1 MDRLIYA
8 RENGGSSG
16 ELVSNLLGLALLHPV
31 FNIFKEQLG
40 LESVLTDLNGRVALS
55 TLAEAEDSLIGQ
67 SQQSQWLDMIIAST
81 RPGEVA
87 SICGLRATAAPVTG
101 GGKTLGNW
109 LFYEQ
114 EQHYLENPNRLGQVA
129 EMLPQMAESL
139 GDIVNRDISIAQ
151 YVGQIDADS
160 RELLEHLEM
169 QIYIRDTF
177 TTLLCFTDT
186 DEAISYALS
195 SMGRRFNLSRVC
207 IFEDNA
213 DHGSTNNTYEWC
225 APGVMRIKAD
235 CQNLPYLAEG
245 HGDNFDSQGIFVC
258 NDISQLPDQQRWR
271 FEAHQTKSIL
281 QCLLMVGQQ
290 PIGMLS
296 FDECRNPRVWNESEI
311 AALVMLSKIIT
322 TLILR
327 RNMYATLIQAMEEM
341 VEREQRIRKQLD
353 LQDFINKV
361 YEEVFTSDN
370 TQDTIQR
377 ILEMVGKKYRVSRI
391 GLCEVLPNRVDIINT
406 GEWCAPNISS
416 LIHLNRT
423 IVYADYEDFC
433 HRYYDRD
440 GSFYC
445 KDVRQ
450 LEGFFAEVF
459 YKRGVVS
466 VLQTSIRV
474 NNCIEGFIY
483 VEECTDRRWSKD
495 EVAALKL
502 TTRAMAAIVLR
513 NRERDRLLQ
522 SYQMMDT
529 VLSNVNTWVY
539 VVNAQDFTIRYVNK
553 RMEQDLAY
561 PVERGE
567 VCYKALSKGQRKCVV
582 CPIQQLTADCN
593 LGTVESYDPQRGI
606 WYNSTSSKAQWVDGS
621 EVYIVTINDID
632 QQKSKELKMQ
642 KTAFYDPM
650 LNIKNRAAFVEDFD
664 SHLIQGADRKNVG
677 AVIIFDVND
686 FKYINQTFGLSV
698 GDGLLCQ
705 IAAFLTSLPNTRER
719 VYRYGGDE
727 FVVILEGSDVH
738 RAETVAATIS
748 KRFEQV
754 WRVDDNEYYCTIAM
768 GIALYPE
775 HGANSHEMI
784 ATLDFAISE
793 AKSIGRGSN
802 QTVSFYN
809 KLGERLR
816 RKHYVL
822 DALKQALKQD
832 WFEVYYQPIYSP
844 QHQAFTKME
853 ALLRMKSEA
862 EVIFPS
868 EFIPVAEETGLIKEI
883 GMVVLD
889 KVCAAIAQMLADG
902 IQFQNIH
909 VNISAVQMMQDD
921 FAARALEIIRN
932 HRIPASKLEFEITE
946 SVLSSS
952 IERVRKVIT
961 QLQQE
966 GISFA
971 IDDFGAG
978 YANFTYIFSLP
989 FNILKFD
996 KAVISQM
1003 EDNAI
1008 SSTII
1013 RSIISNCHEFGIQT
1027 VAEGIETQQQY
1038 QLLRSYGCD
1047 YIQGYLFA
1055 KPVQVD
1061 NLSHYFGAG
1070 LLTETEQQSED
1081 KPEDYAHDLGDAS
1094 LPPIEEMVPGG
1105 IYRCKSNPERTL
1117 LGVNNGF
1124 LEQTSCTKKYLLEEC
1139 NWQLIELIHPD
1150 DRVKVADE
1158 LAKQLAVGNSYELE
1172 YRTLSE
1178 GRTRWLLDKGRVFMH
1193 GGECYQQGLVV
1204 DITNQ
1209 RAIREEYEY
1218 ICYHDPLTGLYN
1230 RAYFEREIAQ
1240 LSQQRGVMVGLI
1252 FCDMDGLKLINDHLG
1267 HQVGDRLLISAAEII
1282 SKSVGRE
1289 DIVCRMGGDEFAV
1302 ILLNCTQEKLSQR
1315 MEAIRNNVTLN
1326 NQNPDALPV
1335 RISIGSASAVT
1346 NEEGLIKKLSRTA
1359 DVNMYEDKRI
1369 NITAAREFILKR
1381 ITQLSDK
1388 KLL

>member
-1 MDRLIYA
+1 MNRLIYA
-8 RENGGSSG
+8 SKNDGSSG
-16 ELVSNLLGLALLHPV
+16 ELVGNLLGLALLHPI

-40 LESVLTDLNGRVALS
+40 LESVLTDLDGRVVLS
-55 TLAEAEDSLIGQ
+55 TLTDPEDGQ
-67 SQQSQWLDMIIAST
+67 LEQSPHSQWLDMILQST

-87 SICGLRATAAPVTG
+87 SIGELRVTTAPVTG

-109 LFYEQ
+109 LFYQREQ
-114 EQHYLENPNRLGQVA
+114 DYLANPTKLSQVA
-129 EMLPQMAESL
+129 ELLPQMAESL
-139 GDIVNRDISIAQ
+139 GDIVSRDLSIAQ

-160 RELLEHLEM
+160 RELLEHLDM

-207 IFEDNA
+207 IFEDQS
-213 DHGSTNNTYEWC
+213 DQGTTNNTYEWC
-225 APGVMRIKAD
+225 APGVMRIKED
-235 CQNLPYLAEG
+235 CQNLPYRAEG
-245 HGDNFDSQGIFVC
+245 HGENFDSQGIFVC
-258 NDISQLPDQQRWR
+258 HDTSKLPDEQRWR
-271 FEAHQTKSIL
+271 FEAHETKSIL
-281 QCLLMVGQQ
+281 QCMLMVGQQ
-290 PIGMLS
+290 PIGILS
-296 FDECRNPRVWNESEI
+296 FDECRYCRTWNDSEI
-311 AALVMLSKIIT
+311 AAVVMLSKIIT

-341 VEREQRIRKQLD
+341 VEREQRIRRQLD

-361 YEEVFTSDN
+361 YEEVFTSDS
-370 TQDTIQR
+370 TQDTIHR

-406 GEWCAPNISS
+406 AQWCGPNILPMMHMS
-416 LIHLNRT
+416 RT
-423 IVYADYEDFC
+423 LVYADYDAFC
-433 HRYYDRD
+433 QAYHGRD

-445 KDVRQ
+445 KDVGQ
-450 LEGFFAEVF
+450 LEDGVF
-459 YKRGVVS
+459 TQLLRERGVVS
-466 VLQTSIRV
+466 TLQTTIRV
-474 NNCIEGFIY
+474 NNCIEGYIY
-483 VEECTDRRWSKD
+483 VEECTNRLWSND

-513 NRERDRLLQ
+513 NRERDRLAQ
-522 SYQMMDT
+522 SYRMMDT

-539 VVNAQDFTIRYVNK
+539 VVNAHDFTVRYVNT

-567 VCYKALSKGQRKCVV
+567 VCYKALSKGQQKCVV
-582 CPIQQLTADCN
+582 CPIRQLDAECN
-593 LGTVESYDPQRGI
+593 LGTVEGYDPQLGI
-606 WYNSTSSKAQWVDGS
+606 WYNSTSTKAQWVDGT
-621 EVYIVTINDID
+621 EVYIVTVNDID
-632 QQKSKELKMQ
+632 QQKSKVLEME
-642 KTAFYDPM
+642 KTAYYDPL
-650 LNIKNRAAFVEDFD
+650 LNIKNRAAFIDDFN
-664 SHLIQGADRKNVG
+664 SRLIQGADHKNVG

-686 FKYINQTFGLSV
+686 FKYINQTFGLAA
-698 GDGLLCQ
+698 GDGLLRQ
-705 IAAFLTSLPNTRER
+705 IAAYLTSLPNTHER

-727 FVVILEGSDVH
+727 FVVILEGSDVR
-738 RAETVAATIS
+738 RAEMVAATIS

-754 WRVDDNEYYCTIAM
+754 WRVDNNDYYCTIAM

-775 HGANSHEMI
+775 HGSNSHEMI
-784 ATLDFAISE
+784 ATLDFALSE
-793 AKSIGRGSN
+793 AKTIGRGSN
-802 QTVSFYN
+802 QTISFYN

-816 RKHYVL
+816 RKHDVL
-822 DALKQALKQD
+822 DALKLALKHD
-832 WFEVYYQPIYSP
+832 WFEVHYQPIYSP
-844 QHQAFTKME
+844 QEQAFTKME
-853 ALLRMKSEA
+853 ALLRMKSDND
-862 EVIFPS
+862 VFYPS

-921 FAARALEIIRN
+921 FAALALEIIRR
-932 HRIPASKLEFEITE
+932 HGIPPSKLEFEITE

-952 IERVRKVIT
+952 IERVRQVIH

-971 IDDFGAG
+971 IDDFGTG
-978 YANFTYIFSLP
+978 YSNFTYIFSLP

-996 KAVISQM
+996 KAVISQL

-1013 RSIISNCHEFGIQT
+1013 RSMISNCHEFGIQT
-1027 VAEGIETQQQY
+1027 VAEGIETPEQY
-1038 QLLRSYGCD
+1038 LLLRSFGCD

-1055 KPVQVD
+1055 KPVKAE
-1061 NLSHYFGAG
+1061 NLPRYFGNE
-1070 LLTETEQQSED
+1070 LTVGAHQPSEID
-1081 KPEDYAHDLGDAS
+1081 TIDNQEMYDLS

-1105 IYRCKSNPERTL
+1105 IYRCKNNPQRIL

-1124 LEQTSCTKKYLLEEC
+1124 LEQTSCTKKYLQKEC
-1139 NWQLIELIHPD
+1139 NWQLTELIHPD
-1150 DRVKVADE
+1150 DRAKVADE
-1158 LAKQLAVGNSYELE
+1158 LTRQLAAGNSFELE
-1172 YRTLSE
+1172 YRVMTE
-1178 GRTRWLLDKGRVFMH
+1178 GGTRWLLDKGRVILR
-1193 GGECYQQGLVV
+1193 GGESYQQGIVV
-1204 DITNQ
+1204 DITNLQ
-1209 RAIREEYEY
+1209 TIREEYEY

-1267 HQVGDRLLISAAEII
+1267 HQVGDRLIISAAEII

-1302 ILLNCTQEKLSQR
+1302 ILLNCTQEKLAER

-1346 NEEGLIKKLSRTA
+1346 NEEGLMKKLSRTA